1 MIPLVGDFAPPE
13 RRGSQLSIV
22 VSGLMSG
29 MLIAR
34 FLSGVVSNFTSWR
47 NIYWFACGAQFL
59 LSLCLYLFM
68 PDYPSKNPDG
78 LNYFRALWS
87 IPCIMVQEPLLIQAC
102 LMVLAMS
109 CVFTTFWTTLTFLL
123 SSEPYE
129 YSTLTIGLFSLL
141 TLPAIIGVPLF
152 GRMIDRFVPHL
163 SILIGELI
171 VGAGLVVG
179 TFTSDLTVAGPII
192 QGVCIDLG
200 VQIVQVANRSAIFS
214 IRPKARNRVNTAY
227 MATAFIGQLTGTAVG
242 NRLYAMGGWRA
253 SGGCSSM
260 FPDFLPSLKWLQ
272 VNESK
277 KELTCSSWILRLCP
291 HLSDRARA
299 SRDAVGGLERR
310 VAVPEGRASSMKEVM
325 NEVDVR

>member
-1 MIPLVGDFAPPE
+1 LN
-13 RRGSQLSIV
+13 LSIV

-87 IPCIMVQEPLLIQAC
+87 IPCIMVQEPLLVQAC
-102 LMVLAMS
+102 LMVFAMS
-109 CVFTTFWTTLTFLL
+109 CIFTTFWTTLTFLL
-123 SSEPYE
+123 SSAPYE

-141 TLPAIIGVPLF
+141 TLPAIVSVPLF
-152 GRMIDRFVPHL
+152 GKMIDKFVPHL

-171 VGAGLVVG
+171 VGTGLVIG
-179 TFTSDLTVAGPII
+179 TFISNMTVAGPII
-192 QGVCIDLG
+192 QGICTDLG
-200 VQIVQVANRSAIFS
+200 VQIVQVANRSAIFG

-227 MATAFIGQLTGTAVG
+227 MATAFVGQLTGTAVG
-242 NRLYAMGGWRA
+242 NRLYAMAGWRA
-253 SGGCSSM
+253 SGGCSST
-260 FPDFLPSLKWLQ
+260 FSFFSSFLLFL
-272 VNESK
+272 
-277 KELTCSSWILRLCP
+277 
-291 HLSDRARA
+291 LSIFH
-299 SRDAVGGLERR
+299 
-310 VAVPEGRASSMKEVM
+310 
-325 NEVDVR
+325 